1 MWKSEL
7 SSLCLVSILTMGE
20 AASPRRLLICFYALG
35 PWYWGCECPAPR
47 PLSYASVGWQELMSL
62 RSLERLSLAVL
73 RLPPV
78 ATAGAPRQLP
88 VVVPPQVGCSQK
100 SGGAIVVCAVQ
111 SLPAP
116 SVVLLGC
123 CPAGCEVAPR
133 FLRIGGCWM
142 VVSVLWS

>member
-7 SSLCLVSILTMGE
+7 SSLCLVSTLTMGE
-20 AASPRRLLICFYALG
+20 AVSPRRLLICFYALG
-35 PWYWGCECPAPR
+35 PWYWGCECTAPR
-47 PLSYASVGWQELMSL
+47 PLSYASVGWQELMSS
-62 RSLERLSLAVL
+62 RSLERLPLAVL

-78 ATAGAPRQLP
+78 ASAGAPRQPP

-100 SGGAIVVCAVQ
+100 SGGAIVVCAFQ

-123 CPAGCEVAPR
+123 CPAGCEVASR

-142 VVSVLWS
+142 VVQVL